1 MFTILTLQK
10 YKRIFILST
19 FSCYLFA
26 FKVYVFA
33 VSYLKPLICFDLL
46 QIRFKDGI
54 VKSFLF
60 GIVKGCFLFMEQFF
74 HCFTF
79 LWCPATFLKSHFA
92 FRTVRFS
99 SSAYGNILFNHKKDT
114 MQSKTAVWIS
124 RKPYLEK
131 YFDKSWRNKLL
142 SKRRIGSVAF
152 LLCNLEKQESS
163 FGTLSVWIQGQNCY
177 PSSKVAFVSSVG
189 SCCLMGWLFLRVRI
203 LNVFNLRFSCRY
215 WNSIVK
221 VWI

>member
-1 MFTILTLQK
+1 MGQ
-10 YKRIFILST
+10 IF
-19 FSCYLFA
+19 
-26 FKVYVFA
+26 
-33 VSYLKPLICFDLL
+33 P
-46 QIRFKDGI
+46 
-54 VKSFLF
+54 SFLF
-60 GIVKGCFLFMEQFF
+60 FRCLV
-74 HCFTF
+74 
-79 LWCPATFLKSHFA
+79 WFLKSHFT
-92 FRTVRFS
+92 FRTAHFS
-99 SSAYGNILFNHKKDT
+99 SFAFGNILFNHKKDT

-124 RKPYLEK
+124 RKSYFK
-131 YFDKSWRNKLL
+131 KHFDKSWRNKLL

-177 PSSKVAFVSSVG
+177 PSSKVAFVNSVG